1 MEIIVLGVIAYI
13 AYRFISKGSG
23 SVAKKSGGCKYC
35 GGSLDR
41 EPRKGYSYACSGCG
55 TDFP

>member
-1 MEIIVLGVIAYI
+1 MEYVIFGVIAYI
-13 AYRFISKGSG
+13 IYKSFSKNGK
-23 SVAKKSGGCKYC
+23 AHKSGGCKYC

-41 EPRKGYSYACSGCG
+41 EPRKGYSYACSSCG